1 MLRASESVMLRAGL
15 EVKLSKCTVFHV
27 RRSGNNWYKGRKND
41 LPEVIV
47 QSNTLRLFKHDDYH
61 KCLGKSLSL
70 CGEDEKQIEEFM
82 NNYKTLVDQIKSSVL
97 PIALNCS
104 AFNNLALAEILH
116 HFCSTK
122 LSEIRI

>member
-47 QSNTLRLFKHDDYH
+47 QSNTLRLLNMMIIINVLESH
-61 KCLGKSLSL
+61 CPSA
-70 CGEDEKQIEEFM
+70 EKM
-82 NNYKTLVDQIKSSVL
+82 KN
-97 PIALNCS
+97 
-104 AFNNLALAEILH
+104 
-116 HFCSTK
+116 K
-122 LSEIRI
+122 LRNS